1 MNDRLNIMDESQARN
16 AFENAIRT
24 YHQDFNTFFL
34 ARLFGMNVEYGEDS
48 CTVKMSIR
56 DFMYNP
62 QGSLHGGIT
71 ATLLDISMGH
81 LLKHHVGAGA
91 TLEMNIQYIRAAREG
106 TLSARSQFLRK
117 GRQICFLQ
125 SAVTDE
131 SGAIVANATSTWKVL

>member
-1 MNDRLNIMDESQARN
+1 MDESQARI
-16 AFENAIRT
+16 AFENAIQT
-24 YHQDFNTFFL
+24 YRQDFNTFFL
-34 ARLFGMNVEYGEDS
+34 ARLFGMSVEYGEAS
-48 CTVKMSIR
+48 CTVTMPIR

-91 TLEMNIQYIRAAREG
+91 TLEMNIQYMRAARDG
-106 TLSARSQFLRK
+106 TLTACSHFMRK

-125 SAVTDE
+125 STVSDE
-131 SGAIVANATSTWKVL
+131 SGALVASATSIWKVL